1 MIIYTYDKGHYLTL
15 EESLKRQPQG
25 LRSVYINLTNRCTCS
40 CVFCL
45 RGLKKMD
52 KSMTLWL
59 KEEPALEEVRQIL
72 ADAPWDVIG
81 EVVFCGF
88 GEPTIRLADVVD
100 LLTYI
105 KQHHPQVKTRMNTN
119 GLSDLEY
126 GRDTSK
132 DFANNILDT
141 VSISLNASNAQRY
154 YDLTRSKFG
163 IQSFDAMLAYADHC
177 KQYVPNVVMTVVD
190 QVENQEEIA
199 ACRALC
205 QKRGLTLRVRA
216 YESN

>member
-1 MIIYTYDKGHYLTL
+1 
-15 EESLKRQPQG
+15 
-25 LRSVYINLTNRCTCS
+25 
-40 CVFCL
+40 
-45 RGLKKMD
+45 MD

-59 KEEPALEEVRQIL
+59 KEEPALADVRQIL

-88 GEPTIRLADVVD
+88 GEPTMRLADVVE

-105 KQHHPQVKTRMNTN
+105 KQYHPQVKTRMNTN

>member
-72 ADAPWDVIG
+72 ADAPWDIIG

-88 GEPTIRLADVVD
+88 GEPTMRLADVVD

>member
-88 GEPTIRLADVVD
+88 GEPTMRLADVVD